1 MVKHDGDM
9 PENTQVEDLD
19 AFEEFE
25 SGPDPE
31 PQAAPPHGGGEQ
43 FATDLAF
50 DQYEE
55 PAAAASAAPA
65 LHEPPAPPAEE
76 ARSAADEFAES
87 LLSLAPDVPVNLVAV
102 IGKSSTTV
110 AELMKVRVGQV
121 VDLGR
126 PPSETVD
133 VVVNGRLIARGELVD
148 MDGSLGV
155 RILKMVR

>member
-25 SGPDPE
+25 SGPTPE
-31 PQAAPPHGGGEQ
+31 PQAAPPHGGNEH

-50 DQYEE
+50 DSYEE
-55 PAAAASAAPA
+55 PVAPGASAEPHVPA
-65 LHEPPAPPAEE
+65 EPPMEE
-76 ARSAADEFAES
+76 VRSAADEFAES

-110 AELMKVRVGQV
+110 GELMKYRVGQV

>member
-25 SGPDPE
+25 SGPTPE
-31 PQAAPPHGGGEQ
+31 PQAAPPHGGREE

-50 DQYEE
+50 DSYEE
-55 PAAAASAAPA
+55 PAAPAPAQAAAPA
-65 LHEPPAPPAEE
+65 EPPVED

-102 IGKSSTTV
+102 IGKSATTV
-110 AELMKVRVGQV
+110 GELMKVRVGQV